1 MNRPLPEDPM
11 VRQLV
16 QAARNTKVSRRGF
29 LAGAGGTATTA
40 ALLTAG
46 GASTLALSGCA
57 PSDSVVWVNWELYL
71 DQDDDGSYPTLE
83 RFQDEFGINVT
94 YRTDIDDNN
103 TWFAT
108 VRDQLELGQYIDADI
123 VTPTEWM
130 AARWVQNGYASKLN
144 EANIPNKVNLT
155 PALANPGHDPG
166 RQYSLPWQGGFAGLC
181 WNNERV
187 DGELRTLDDM
197 FEKVEKGKI
206 VVLSEMRDTMG
217 VFMMAQGADITSFT
231 RDDFYNALEE
241 LERRVNDGFIRNFLG
256 NAYKEELVNGDVHAL
271 IGWSGDMTQ
280 LNFENETERFQ
291 FAFPE
296 SGATLWNDTMM
307 IPIESPRQAEAE
319 ALMNY
324 YYDPVVAAEVAA
336 WVNYVTPVVGAK
348 EAALEIDPELAENE
362 LIFPSEATLAQT
374 QSFRAL
380 TDEEDAEFQ
389 AAFQALIT
397 G

>member
-11 VRQLV
+11 VRQLIK
-16 QAARNTKVSRRGF
+16 AAKNTKVSRRGF
-29 LAGAGGTATTA
+29 LAGTGGAATTA
-40 ALLTAG
+40 ALATAG
-46 GASTLALSGCA
+46 GASTLALAGCA
-57 PSDSVVWVNWELYL
+57 PSDSLVWVNWELYL
-71 DQDDDGSYPTLE
+71 DQDDEGNYPSLE
-83 RFQDEFGINVT
+83 RFQEESGINVT

-130 AARWVQNGYASKLN
+130 AARFVNKGYALKLN
-144 EANIPNKVNLT
+144 EANIPNKANLA

-166 RQYSLPWQGGFAGLC
+166 RQYTLPWQGGFAGLC

-187 DGELRTLDDM
+187 DGELRTLDDL
-197 FEKVEKGKI
+197 FDKAEKGKI

-217 VFMMAQGADITSFT
+217 VFMMAQGTDITKFT
-231 RDDFYNALEE
+231 ADEFYTALEE
-241 LERRVNDGFIRNFLG
+241 LERRVQDGYIRNFLG
-256 NAYKEELVNGDVHAL
+256 NAYKEELVNGDIHAL

-280 LNFENETERFQ
+280 LNFEQETERFQ

-296 SGATLWNDTMM
+296 SGATLWNDTML

-324 YYDPVVAAEVAA
+324 YYDPAVAAEVAA

-348 EAALEIDPELAENE
+348 EAAIEIDPELAENE
-362 LIFPSEATLAQT
+362 LIFPSEETLAKT
-374 QSFRAL
+374 QAFRSL

-389 AAFQALIT
+389 AAFQELIT

>member
-11 VRQLV
+11 VRQLIK
-16 QAARNTKVSRRGF
+16 AAKNTKVSRRGF

-40 ALLTAG
+40 ALMTAG
-46 GASTLALSGCA
+46 GASTLALSGCTS
-57 PSDSVVWVNWELYL
+57 SDAVVWVNWELYL

-83 RFQDEFGINVT
+83 RFQSETGIDVV

-130 AARWVQNGYASKLN
+130 AARWIQNGYASKLN
-144 EANIPNKVNLT
+144 EANIPNKKNLA
-155 PALANPGHDPG
+155 PALANPSHDPG
-166 RQYSLPWQGGFAGLC
+166 REYSLPWQGGFAGLC

-197 FEKVEKGKI
+197 FEKVEKGKV

-217 VFMMAQGADITSFT
+217 VFMMAQGTDITRFT
-231 RDDFYNALEE
+231 RDDFYNALDA
-241 LERRVNDGFIRNFLG
+241 LEQRVADGFIRNFLG
-256 NAYKEELVNGDVHAL
+256 NAYKEELINGDVHAL

-280 LNFENETERFQ
+280 LNFENDTERFE

-336 WVNYVTPVVGAK
+336 WVNYVTPVVGAR
-348 EAALEIDPELAENE
+348 EAVLDIDPELADEE
-362 LIFPSEATLAQT
+362 LIFPSEETLAKT
-374 QSFRAL
+374 QAFRAL

-389 AAFQALIT
+389 AAFQALII

>member
-11 VRQLV
+11 VRQLIKT
-16 QAARNTKVSRRGF
+16 AKKTKVSRRGF

-40 ALLTAG
+40 ALMTAG

-57 PSDSVVWVNWELYL
+57 PSDAVVWVNWELYL

-83 RFQDEFGINVT
+83 RFQSETGIDVV

-130 AARWVQNGYASKLN
+130 VARFVQNGYASRLN
-144 EANIPNKVNLT
+144 EANIPNKANLT
-155 PALANPGHDPG
+155 PALANPQHDPG
-166 RQYSLPWQGGFAGLC
+166 RQFSLPWQGGFAGLC

-197 FEKVEKGKI
+197 FDKVEKGKI

-217 VFMMAQGADITSFT
+217 VFMMAQGTDISRFT
-231 RDDFYNALEE
+231 RDDFYNALDA
-241 LERRVNDGFIRNFLG
+241 LEQRVKDGFIRNFLG

-271 IGWSGDMTQ
+271 IGWSGDMYQ
-280 LNFENETERFQ
+280 LNYENDTERFQ
-291 FAFPE
+291 FEFPE
-296 SGATLWNDTMM
+296 SGATLWNDTML

-336 WVNYVTPVVGAK
+336 WVNYVTPVLGAK
-348 EAALEIDPELAENE
+348 EAAMEIDPEVAESE
-362 LIFPSEATLAQT
+362 LIFPSEETYAKT
-374 QSFRAL
+374 QIFRTL

-389 AAFQALIT
+389 AAFQALII

>member
-1 MNRPLPEDPM
+1 MNRPLPQDPM
-11 VRQLV
+11 VRQLIK
-16 QAARNTKVSRRGF
+16 AAKNTKVSRRGF

-40 ALLTAG
+40 ALMTAG
-46 GASTLALSGCA
+46 GASTLALSGCTS
-57 PSDSVVWVNWELYL
+57 SDAVVWVNWELYL

-83 RFQDEFGINVT
+83 RFQSETGIDVV

-130 AARWVQNGYASKLN
+130 AARWIQNGYASKLN
-144 EANIPNKVNLT
+144 EANIPNKKNLA
-155 PALANPGHDPG
+155 PALANPAHDPG
-166 RQYSLPWQGGFAGLC
+166 REYSLPWQGGFAGLC

-187 DGELRTLDDM
+187 GELRTLDDM
-197 FEKVEKGKI
+197 FDKVEKGKI

-217 VFMMAQGADITSFT
+217 VFMMAQGTDITRFT
-231 RDDFYNALEE
+231 RDDFYNALDA
-241 LERRVNDGFIRNFLG
+241 LEQRVRDGFIRNFLG
-256 NAYKEELVNGDVHAL
+256 NAYKEELINGDVHAL

-280 LNFENETERFQ
+280 LNFENDTERFE

-336 WVNYVTPVVGAK
+336 WVNYVTPVVGAR
-348 EAALEIDPELAENE
+348 EAVLDIDPELADEE
-362 LIFPSEATLAQT
+362 LIFPSEATLAKT
-374 QSFRAL
+374 QAFRAL

-389 AAFQALIT
+389 AAFQALII

>member
-1 MNRPLPEDPM
+1 MNRPLPQDPM
-11 VRQLV
+11 VRQLIK
-16 QAARNTKVSRRGF
+16 AAKNTKVSRRGF

-40 ALLTAG
+40 ALMTAG
-46 GASTLALSGCA
+46 GASTLALSGCTG
-57 PSDSVVWVNWELYL
+57 SDRLIWVNWELYL

-83 RFQDEFGINVT
+83 RFQEETGIRVS

-130 AARWVQNGYASKLN
+130 AARWIQNGYASRLN
-144 EANIPNKVNLT
+144 EANIPNKKNLA
-155 PALANPGHDPG
+155 PALANPSHDPG

-197 FEKVEKGKI
+197 FEKVEKGKV

-217 VFMMAQGADITSFT
+217 VFMMAQGTDITRFT
-231 RDDFYNALEE
+231 RDDFYNALDA
-241 LERRVNDGFIRNFLG
+241 LEQRVADGFIRNFLG
-256 NAYKEELVNGDVHAL
+256 NAYKEELINGDVHAL

-280 LNFENETERFQ
+280 LNFENDTERFE

-336 WVNYVTPVVGAK
+336 WVNYVTPVVGAR
-348 EAALEIDPELAENE
+348 EAVLDIDPELADEE
-362 LIFPSEATLAQT
+362 LIFPSEETLAKT
-374 QSFRAL
+374 QAFRAL

-389 AAFQALIT
+389 AAFQALII

>member
-11 VRQLV
+11 VRQLIK
-16 QAARNTKVSRRGF
+16 AAKNTKVSRRGF
-29 LAGAGGTATTA
+29 LAGTGGAATTA
-40 ALLTAG
+40 ALMTAG

-57 PSDSVVWVNWELYL
+57 PSDSLVWVNWELYL
-71 DQDDDGSYPTLE
+71 DQDDEGNYTSLD
-83 RFQDEFGINVT
+83 RFQEQTGINVT

-108 VRDQLELGQYIDADI
+108 VRDQLELGQYIEADI

-130 AARWVQNGYASKLN
+130 AARFVNNGYAMKFN
-144 EANIPNKVNLT
+144 EANIPNKANLA

-217 VFMMAQGADITSFT
+217 VFMMAQGTDITKFT
-231 RDDFYNALEE
+231 SDEFYSALEE

-256 NAYKEELVNGDVHAL
+256 NAYKEELVNGDIHAL

-296 SGATLWNDTMM
+296 SGATLWNDTML

-324 YYDPVVAAEVAA
+324 YYDPVIAAEVAA

-348 EAALEIDPELAENE
+348 EAAMDIDPELAENE
-362 LIFPSEATLAQT
+362 LIFPTEATLAKS
-374 QSFRAL
+374 QSFRTL

>member
-11 VRQLV
+11 VRQLIR
-16 QAARNTKVSRRGF
+16 AAKNTKVSRRGF

-40 ALLTAG
+40 ALMTAG
-46 GASTLALSGCA
+46 GASTLALSGCTA
-57 PSDSVVWVNWELYL
+57 SDAVVWVNWELYL

-83 RFQDEFGINVT
+83 RFQEETGINVV

-130 AARWVQNGYASKLN
+130 AARWMQNGYASRLN
-144 EANIPNKVNLT
+144 EANIPNKANLSPT
-155 PALANPGHDPG
+155 LANPSHDPG

-197 FEKVEKGKI
+197 FDRAEKGKI

-217 VFMMAQGADITSFT
+217 VFMMAQGTDITQFT

-241 LERRVNDGFIRNFLG
+241 LEKRVRDGFIRNFLG
-256 NAYKEELVNGDVHAL
+256 NAYKEELINGDVHAL

-280 LNFENETERFQ
+280 LNFENDTERFQ

-324 YYDPVVAAEVAA
+324 YYDPMVAAEVAA
-336 WVNYVTPVVGAK
+336 WVNYVTPVVGAR
-348 EAALEIDPELAENE
+348 EAVLEIDPELADEE
-362 LIFPSEATLAQT
+362 LIFPSEATLAKT
-374 QSFRAL
+374 QAFRTL

-389 AAFQALIT
+389 AAFQALII

>member
-11 VRQLV
+11 VRQLIK
-16 QAARNTKVSRRGF
+16 AAKNTKVSRRGF

-40 ALLTAG
+40 ALMTAG

-57 PSDSVVWVNWELYL
+57 ASDAVIWVNWELYL

-83 RFQDEFGINVT
+83 RFQEETGIKVT

-130 AARWVQNGYASKLN
+130 AARWIQSGYASKLN
-144 EANIPNKVNLT
+144 EANIPNKKNLA
-155 PALANPGHDPG
+155 PALANPSHDPG

-187 DGELRTLDDM
+187 EGELRTLDDM
-197 FEKVEKGKI
+197 FDKVEKGKI

-217 VFMMAQGADITSFT
+217 VFMMAQGTDITKFT
-231 RDDFYNALEE
+231 RDDFYNALDA
-241 LERRVNDGFIRNFLG
+241 LEQRVKDGFIRNFLG
-256 NAYKEELVNGDVHAL
+256 NAYKEELINGDVHAL

-280 LNFENETERFQ
+280 LNFENETERFE

-336 WVNYVTPVVGAK
+336 WVNYVTPVVGAR
-348 EAALEIDPELAENE
+348 EAVIDIDPELADEE
-362 LIFPSEATLAQT
+362 LIFPSEETLSKT
-374 QSFRAL
+374 QAFRAL
-380 TDEEDAEFQ
+380 TDDEDAEFQ
-389 AAFQALIT
+389 AAFQALII